1 MCWQRRGRILFV
13 MLVFLCSLYYIFM
26 PLLFSAAILTGNV
39 GQGVLIFYIWTI
51 MQPIIWTII
60 GSFMGSKFFLIG
72 EILEGDF
79 ERLWALLAS
88 ILLVVGWYTAIPY
101 CLWHLTLCYPTWWV
115 CVIWWLWGTT
125 PTIITVITEE

>member
-1 MCWQRRGRILFV
+1 MVV
-13 MLVFLCSLYYIFM
+13 MLVFSCSLYYIFM
-26 PLLFSAAILTGNV
+26 PLLFSAVILTGNV

-60 GSFMGSKFFLIG
+60 GSFMGSNFFLIG

-101 CLWHLTLCYPTWWV
+101 CLWHLTLCYPTWWM
-115 CVIWWLWGTT
+115 CIIWWLWGTT
-125 PTIITVITEE
+125 PTIMTVITEE